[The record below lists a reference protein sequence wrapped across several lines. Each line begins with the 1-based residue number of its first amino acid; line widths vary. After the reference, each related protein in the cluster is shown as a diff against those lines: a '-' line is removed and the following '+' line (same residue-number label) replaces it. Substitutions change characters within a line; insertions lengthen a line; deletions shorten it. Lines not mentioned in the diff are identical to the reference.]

1 METEITGRKKS
12 RARLWGLVLAA
23 AVALGIWR
31 NYSASEIQA
40 GGFAMPEFSE
50 TSADMWINSA
60 PLRKADLRG
69 KVVLLEVWTSI

>member
-12 RARLWGLVLAA
+12 RTGLWGLMLAA
-23 AVALGIWR
+23 AVALGYWGIH
-31 NYSASEIQA
+31 SASEIQA

-69 KVVLLEVWTSI
+69 KVVLLEIWTSI